1 MKFSTCRRLLIAF
14 LMTNSLTMIAKAQV
28 QIGVKGGLNIA
39 EMLTSG
45 NPTTVINGT
54 DQHLKYFPFTS
65 FHGGAFVYI
74 PFAKKWGLQPELVF
88 SAQGATG
95 KPVQN
100 YLVSITE
107 EDYRFSYLNI
117 PILVKY
123 KLPVG
128 FFAETGPQVGLLV
141 HAKVGET
148 MVGSTGTVNY
158 SVKNMLKSTDFSWTL
173 GAGYCSPFNVGF
185 DIRYNLGL
193 SDINGSSEKDQASAP
208 IPNGTMKN
216 SVFQI
221 GVFYIFGKPRF
232 NPPAPSE

>member
-1 MKFSTCRRLLIAF
+1 MKFSTRRRLLIAF
-14 LMTNSLTMIAKAQV
+14 LITNSLTMIAKAQV
-28 QIGVKGGLNIA
+28 QFGIKGGLNIS

-45 NPTTVINGT
+45 NPTTSINGT
-54 DQHLKYFPFTS
+54 AEHLRYFPTTS
-65 FHGGAFVYI
+65 FHGGVFAYL

-88 SAQGATG
+88 SAQGSTG

-141 HAKVGET
+141 HAKIGET

-158 SVKNMLKSTDFSWTL
+158 SVKDKLKSTDFSWTL
-173 GAGYCSPFNVGF
+173 GAGYCSPFNLGF

-193 SDINGSSEKDQASAP
+193 SDINGASEKDQASAP
-208 IPNGTMKN
+208 IPNGTIKN
-216 SVFQI
+216 GVFQI
-221 GVFYIFGKPRF
+221 GVFYIFGKPKF
-232 NPPAPSE
+232 NPPAPAE